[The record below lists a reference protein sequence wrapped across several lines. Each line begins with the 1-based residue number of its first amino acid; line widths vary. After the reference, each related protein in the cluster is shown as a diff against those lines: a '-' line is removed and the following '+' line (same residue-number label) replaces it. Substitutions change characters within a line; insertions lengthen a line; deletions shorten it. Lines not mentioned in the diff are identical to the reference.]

1 MSLPPGSRLP
11 ATAQTYL
18 LIKHFCDFSTFLHMR
33 YGDIFTIQ
41 LLGIG
46 PSVHVARPDLIREL
60 FIASTDVVHAGDSNK
75 VIEPLVGKTSVALV
89 DGDPH
94 QRVRRLLNGPL
105 HGSRMKKHGPT
116 MVDATVKAISSWKAG
131 EQRSM
136 LTLMQDVS
144 LEIILRA
151 IFGVSDSALPEA
163 ASNVLKMVLAYTAP
177 LVIVPWTRVDLGPW
191 SPFGRFARRRA
202 VVHDWLDKEITDRR
216 HNPDP
221 DRADVLSALVLG
233 REGTESAFTDEEIRD
248 QLITL
253 FVAGQDTTSAALTWA
268 MVLLHANQG
277 ILEKLVAEVDSLGP
291 DPDPD
296 ALAELPYLTAVC
308 QESLR
313 CTTTVPAARSPSRRP

>member
-202 VVHDWLDKEITDRR
+202 VVHDWLD
-216 HNPDP
+216 
-221 DRADVLSALVLG
+221 
-233 REGTESAFTDEEIRD
+233 
-248 QLITL
+248 
-253 FVAGQDTTSAALTWA
+253 
-268 MVLLHANQG
+268 
-277 ILEKLVAEVDSLGP
+277 
-291 DPDPD
+291 
-296 ALAELPYLTAVC
+296 
-308 QESLR
+308 
-313 CTTTVPAARSPSRRP
+313 